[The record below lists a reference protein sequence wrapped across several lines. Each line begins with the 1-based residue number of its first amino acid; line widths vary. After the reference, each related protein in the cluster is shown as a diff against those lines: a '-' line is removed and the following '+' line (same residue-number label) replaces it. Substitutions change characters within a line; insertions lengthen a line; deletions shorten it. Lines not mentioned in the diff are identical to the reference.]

1 MLSNFLNRNDKR
13 NLQSNTINEYE
24 KQYFIRRLPLMVKIQ
39 IKFVQQTIGII
50 LCRGRIVPTIPT
62 DVILLF
68 EDSKI

>member
-1 MLSNFLNRNDKR
+1 MLSNFLNRNGKR

-50 LCRGRIVPTIPT
+50 LCRGRIVPTILT
-62 DVILLF
+62 DIILLF